1 MRHCEQ
7 ASRQAT
13 APAGPAPESPR
24 ILRAQSPSRPD
35 DPRQTQPVLRPAAR
49 RVALRRT
56 AHAAPGAPRAGRVQ
70 LTPRQPHGER
80 GLSELVHGISSRR
93 VSRLER
99 RPLLPLQLHTPL
111 PPQEQPLLPRAC
123 RPAGPPRRTPAP
135 CAGPAGTASRPAQ
148 RHGHVPSP
156 GTAPIFRCA
165 PPDDGDPQVTIRR
178 YDQHDGYD
186 RYVAANPH
194 SLAAE
199 CAYDAA

>member
-1 MRHCEQ
+1 M
-7 ASRQAT
+7 S
-13 APAGPAPESPR
+13 
-24 ILRAQSPSRPD
+24 
-35 DPRQTQPVLRPAAR
+35 RPAAR
-49 RVALRRT
+49 LRRQPVPPQSRPESCPEPVSARRPPSNPTCAAAGGPARRT
-56 AHAAPGAPRAGRVQ
+56 APHGARRARRAASGSGAAH
-70 LTPRQPHGER
+70 TARQPHGER

-111 PPQEQPLLPRAC
+111 PPQDQPLLPRAC
-123 RPAGPPRRTPAP
+123 RPAAPPRRTPAP

-178 YDQHDGYD
+178 YDQYDGYD
-186 RYVAANPH
+186 RFVAANPH
-194 SLAAE
+194 SVAAE
-199 CAYDAA
+199 WAYYAA